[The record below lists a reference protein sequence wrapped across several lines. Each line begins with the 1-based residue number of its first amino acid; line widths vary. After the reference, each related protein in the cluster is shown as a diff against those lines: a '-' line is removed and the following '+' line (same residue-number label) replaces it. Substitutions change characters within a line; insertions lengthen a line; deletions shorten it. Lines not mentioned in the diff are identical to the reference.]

1 MRRKVLLSFLFFI
14 FSFPSFSRSDIWS
27 ELLSFSYFNNRGY
40 EVLRR
45 ICDEAGGRLTGTI
58 ENEKALNILIEEGE
72 KDSLSI
78 RLEKFEMPG
87 WLRSEDSVV
96 LTFPQSRRLRAV
108 GLGFN
113 ERSELIDET
122 EVIYASYGYKENY
135 DGLNALNKIVLVT
148 QERPKNKEELLRYEA
163 IEIAAKQGARAILF
177 INDKSGGL
185 VLAGV
190 GNFQGTSNPIPA
202 FSITFEEGS
211 RLKRLVEKGITPKIR
226 LKSNS
231 FCVPIESYN
240 AICTIEGKSR
250 RKVVIGAHFDSWDL
264 GQGAVDN
271 GVGIAVL
278 YEIARNLR
286 RIKNFDR
293 TIEIVWFNG
302 EELGLWG
309 SKRYAEQHKNEV
321 DLMINL
327 DMLGTPRGFNA
338 MGFDILKTTLDSIAK
353 SLNGL
358 DLNQGVVSSP
368 WTNSDHMYFMFE
380 GIPCITLIGYM
391 DEPMYRYYHDFGDTF
406 DKVNKRYISDA
417 SAVVS
422 ILAFEFSKGWRTITK
437 STREEVKKIL
447 IDNHLDTRLRK
458 QKEWRFD

>member
-1 MRRKVLLSFLFFI
+1 MRRKILLSFLFFI

-45 ICDEAGGRLTGTI
+45 ICDEAGGRLAGTI
-58 ENEKALNILIEEGE
+58 ENEKALNILIEEGK

-96 LTFPQSRRLRAV
+96 LTFPKSRRLRAV

-122 EVIYASYGYKENY
+122 EVIYASYGYKEDY

-202 FSITFEEGS
+202 FSITFEDGS

-327 DMLGTPRGFNA
+327 DMPGTPRGFNA
-338 MGFDILKTTLDSIAK
+338 MGFDILKTALDSIAK
-353 SLNGL
+353 NLSGL

-391 DEPMYRYYHDFGDTF
+391 DEPMYRHYHDFGDTF

-437 STREEVKKIL
+437 STREEVKKML